1 MDSCKR
7 EEIRAVIAN
16 AANVYVASVDENGYP
31 NVKAMFACMQEGS
44 VFHYMSTN
52 YSSKRTQQ
60 FLKNDKCSI
69 YYCEE
74 QSFKGVMLTGHMEV
88 CTDHETK
95 ALIWKDS
102 DVMYYPKGVDD
113 PDYCVFKFVA
123 EKGNYYHGLTNIDF
137 DIEELEQEK

>member
-1 MDSCKR
+1 MDCNIK
-7 EEIRAVIAN
+7 EEIKAVIAN
-16 AANVYVASVDENGYP
+16 AANVFVASVDENGYP
-31 NVKAMFACMQEGS
+31 NVKAMFARMQEGV

-60 FLKNDKCSI
+60 FLKNDRCSI

-102 DVMYYPKGVDD
+102 DVMYYSQGVDD

-137 DIEELEQEK
+137 DITQLV